1 MPGGGEH
8 PNPYLSPN
16 CGEFA
21 LQTTPNYTLII
32 QAADQEGTGLTN
44 TATAIIKV
52 TDANDNPP
60 VFNPTMVPP
69 SPGRCPPQALCHKP
83 PPGVPGATQVTVPVP
98 SCSMRTQWMRT
109 RWGHW

>member
-8 PNPYLSPN
+8 PSPHSSPN
-16 CGEFA
+16 WGDFA

-60 VFNPTMVPP
+60 VFNPATVPASP
-69 SPGRCPPQALCHKP
+69 SRCPPWASWHEPL
-83 PPGVPGATQVTVPVP
+83 PGVPGATQVTIPVP
-98 SCSMRTQWMRT
+98 FYSMRSQ
-109 RWGHW
+109 